1 MIRRNTWILIILFAA
16 LVGAAI
22 YLQNQKTKQAAS
34 ATPTS
39 SSAFVFNTATDG
51 NPTDIKIESSTGVTV
66 EIARDSSGSW
76 TVKSPIAMGANQAGA
91 EAAATQV
98 GALRVLGDFQLG
110 PDIVGLDKPSYTITI
125 VFSGGKTH
133 KLLVGS
139 VNPIQTGYYTQLDG
153 GKTQVVD
160 KPGLDSLLGIVT
172 NPPYAQTLTPTVT
185 PTVFVPLPA
194 TETPTIAPAETTTPL
209 PSTETPSAPGTATTP
224 APSTTETPSAAS
236 ITATATP

>member
-22 YLQNQKTKQAAS
+22 YLQNQKAKQTAS

-66 EIARDSSGSW
+66 EVARDSSGSW
-76 TVKSPIAMGANQAGA
+76 TVKSPVAMGANQAGA
-91 EAAATQV
+91 EAAATQI
-98 GALRVLGDFQLG
+98 GALKVLGDFQLG
-110 PDIVGLDKPSYTITI
+110 LDVVGLDKPSYTITV

-153 GKTQVVD
+153 GKTQIVD

-185 PTVFVPLPA
+185 PTVFVPP
-194 TETPTIAPAETTTPL
+194 TETSTPAPTETTSTPG
-209 PSTETPSAPGTATTP
+209 TPAPGTPTP
-224 APSTTETPSAAS
+224 APA
-236 ITATATP
+236 TATATP

>member
-16 LVGAAI
+16 LVGFAF
-22 YLQNQKTKQAAS
+22 YLQNQKARQAAS

-39 SSAFVFNTATDG
+39 STVFVFNTATDG

-66 EIARDSSGSW
+66 EVARESSGPW
-76 TVKSPIAMGANQAGA
+76 AVKSPVAMGADQAAA
-91 EAAATQV
+91 EAAATQI
-98 GALRVLGDFQLG
+98 GSLRVLGDFQLG

-125 VFSGGKTH
+125 VFSSGKTH

-153 GKTQVVD
+153 GKTQIVD
-160 KPGLDSLLGIVT
+160 KPGLDALLGIVT

-185 PTVFVPLPA
+185 LTPFPT
-194 TETPTIAPAETTTPL
+194 
-209 PSTETPSAPGTATTP
+209 S
-224 APSTTETPSAAS
+224 
-236 ITATATP
+236 TATATPTIPPTETPAVSSTPGTPSPVTPVPSSAASPAPVTATAAP

>member
-1 MIRRNTWILIILFAA
+1 MIRRNTWILVILFAA
-16 LVGAAI
+16 LVGFAI
-22 YLQNQKTKQAAS
+22 YVQNQKAKQAAS

-39 SSAFVFNTATDG
+39 SSAFLFNTAVDG
-51 NPTDIKIESSTGVTV
+51 NPTDIKIDSSTGVTA

-76 TVKSPIAMGANQAGA
+76 TVKSPVAMGADQAGA

-98 GALRVLGDFQLG
+98 GALKVLGDFQLG
-110 PDIVGLDKPSYTITI
+110 PDIVGLDKPSYTLTI
-125 VFSGGKTH
+125 VFSDGKTH

-153 GKTQVVD
+153 GKTQIVD

-185 PTVFVPLPA
+185 PTVFVPP
-194 TETPTIAPAETTTPL
+194 TDTSTPAPAGSTTPV
-209 PSTETPSAPGTATTP
+209 PSTEISSTPGTTTAP
-224 APSTTETPSAAS
+224 APSPAPATV
-236 ITATATP
+236 TATP